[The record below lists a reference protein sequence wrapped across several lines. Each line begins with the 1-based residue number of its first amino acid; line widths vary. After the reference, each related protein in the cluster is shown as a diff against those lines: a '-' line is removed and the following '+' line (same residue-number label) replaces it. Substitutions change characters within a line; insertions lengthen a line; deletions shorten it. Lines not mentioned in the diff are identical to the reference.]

1 MKVLPA
7 PGWYATFFG
16 CMSLSAV
23 PPSVPPTNQKNKVLG
38 ALAAGFVLLVAVV
51 AVRNGVQSGAPQNL
65 PSIDPKMVPLVTGE
79 EPIQQIFVRAGCV
92 VCHTIPS
99 IAGADGRVGPP
110 LWLGKTG
117 ASRLADP
124 HYRGEAKTVR
134 DYIAE
139 SIMSPGVYVVPGFPA
154 DTMPVW
160 YGRKLSAAALDKIV
174 SYLEAVKD

>member
-1 MKVLPA
+1 
-7 PGWYATFFG
+7 
-16 CMSLSAV
+16 
-23 PPSVPPTNQKNKVLG
+23 
-38 ALAAGFVLLVAVV
+38 
-51 AVRNGVQSGAPQNL
+51 
-65 PSIDPKMVPLVTGE
+65 MVPLVTGE

-92 VCHTIPS
+92 VCHTIPG

-124 HYRGEAKTVR
+124 QYRGEAKTVR